1 MRRQMLD
8 LLACPEDRHAPLE
21 LHACS
26 ESGGEVEE
34 GALYCGKCSRFYPI
48 VEGIPVMLPD
58 SLRDTQLDSDF
69 LARNRGALPDKIRAR
84 GD

>member
-8 LLACPEDRHAPLE
+8 VLACPEDRHAPLE
-21 LHACS
+21 LHVCS

-34 GALYCGKCSRFYPI
+34 GALYCTKCSRFYPI

-58 SLRDTQLDSDF
+58 GLRDAELDSGF
-69 LARNRGALPDKIRAR
+69 LARNRASLPDKIRAR
-84 GD
+84 

>member
-8 LLACPEDRHAPLE
+8 MLACPEDRHAPLE
-21 LHACS
+21 LHVCS
-26 ESGGEVEE
+26 ESKGEVDE
-34 GALYCGKCSRFYPI
+34 GALYCERCSRFYPI

-58 SLRDTQLDSDF
+58 GLRDARLDSDF

-84 GD
+84 ED